1 MADHHIFP
9 RQFRNLFSQRG
20 INIDDYTIT
29 VEHQVTHL
37 RGIHGCGNMGQ
48 FPERWNQRW
57 QEFIDNNPN
66 ATAKDIYD
74 FGGRLMDE
82 FGLGHLPI
90 HPFGQ

>member
-9 RQFRNLFSQRG
+9 RQFRNFFSQRG
-20 INIDDYTIT
+20 VNIDDFTIT
-29 VEHQVTHL
+29 VEHQITHL
-37 RGIHGCGNMGQ
+37 RGIHGRGNMGQ
-48 FPERWNQRW
+48 FPGRWNQRW

-90 HPFGQ
+90 HPFGH